1 MTPVPLWGS
10 LGALEGSTAGRE
22 GEFGGVD
29 CDSPF
34 RHICPPLDGAWPH
47 CLERALSKIQGEAF
61 RGSQWMRCASLAE
74 RLGSEDSCSLESM
87 RRGSNLL
94 FTLSHFTNSLSYF
107 MNTRFPRRRFC
118 PIIGGASRSSGGLA
132 FSAGAVGFRT
142 PSRGLCEG
150 TTRTRCYMIL
160 RYCLISL
167 LAASLFAKTPSTN
180 HSKNSESVQAQPAPE
195 RIAEIQAAL
204 KAHGYEPG
212 DTWEETRE
220 VCRKIADEHMWQ
232 TDHAPDARVLILLG
246 LGGPHSD
253 PAVTQMQGD
262 RLDNDQRIDAAHRS
276 EGAEAYAAVPVPASV
291 PPSVPSPVPPA
302 KHFSVPAASSKTTA
316 TSSTPVA
323 SVKANVRTPAKRHVR
338 KATLVRSKS
347 APKKKLSTR
356 NTSQNRRLH
365 PA

>member
-1 MTPVPLWGS
+1 
-10 LGALEGSTAGRE
+10 
-22 GEFGGVD
+22 
-29 CDSPF
+29 
-34 RHICPPLDGAWPH
+34 
-47 CLERALSKIQGEAF
+47 
-61 RGSQWMRCASLAE
+61 
-74 RLGSEDSCSLESM
+74 
-87 RRGSNLL
+87 
-94 FTLSHFTNSLSYF
+94 
-107 MNTRFPRRRFC
+107 
-118 PIIGGASRSSGGLA
+118 
-132 FSAGAVGFRT
+132 
-142 PSRGLCEG
+142 
-150 TTRTRCYMIL
+150 MIF

-167 LAASLFAKTPSTN
+167 LTASLFARTPSTS
-180 HSKNSESVQAQPAPE
+180 HSKSSESVQAQPAPE

-262 RLDNDQRIDAAHRS
+262 RLDNDQRIDAAAHRS
-276 EGAEAYAAVPVPASV
+276 EGAETYAAAPVPA
-291 PPSVPSPVPPA
+291 PVPSPVAPA
-302 KHFSVPAASSKTTA
+302 KHFSVPAASSRTLAAST
-316 TSSTPVA
+316 TPVA
-323 SVKANVRTPAKRHVR
+323 SVRASVRTPAKRHVR